1 MPSTT
6 NARNSMTHHSPGY
19 SITVRLHY
27 PDNPGFLGR
36 ISSTIGEA
44 NGLIGAVDVVD
55 SRGDRITRDIT
66 INATDVAHG
75 ERVVAALRSV
85 PDIEIVNVSDRVF
98 LMHLGGKLEVNSRVP
113 IKTRDDLSMAYTPG
127 VARVCRAIFE
137 DPDASF
143 ALTIRRNTVAVVTD
157 GSAVL
162 GMGNIGAK
170 AAMPVM
176 EGKAVLFKEF
186 GGVDAFPI
194 CLDTQNVEQ
203 IINTVKYLAPSFGGI
218 NLEDISAPRCVEIEQ
233 RLADELDIPV
243 FHDDQHGTAIVV
255 LAALTNALKVVS
267 KSAETV
273 RVVINGAGAAGA
285 AIANLLVVMGVTN
298 LIVCDRGGAI
308 HPDRPGL
315 NPLKRDLAE
324 HTNRERE
331 TGLLSDV
338 IAGADVFIGVSAR
351 DVLSVDDIRRM
362 ASDAIVFALANPDP
376 EITPEA
382 AADHVMVM
390 ATGRS
395 DYPNQINNVLCF
407 PGLFRGLLDVRAG
420 RVNSR
425 MKIAAAKAIAE
436 IIPTEDLHPDYIVPS
451 VFDRR
456 VAKSVAAAVAQAAVE
471 TGSARR
477 GRSAGNSSDTWDRT
491 RSSLGRLTNKRTR
504 IAVAGFARIQS
515 QVDRN
520 YCEFRYGRHGAALVL
535 DPVHSFN
542 RIGQIGFAEHL
553 SNVYFDRSGQRQH
566 RCIGR
571 AVLERILQVHRDNI
585 NHQKGDRQRQG
596 CDDQADFRHIRE
608 AERQQRDEQIAQAS
622 DEHAV
627 AGGERC
633 VLDAFTA
640 AHGVGQP
647 LQRAFQFHE
656 LISMQLALL
665 VDPT

>member
-1 MPSTT
+1 
-6 NARNSMTHHSPGY
+6 MTHHSPGY

-27 PDNPGFLGR
+27 PDIPGFLGR

-44 NGLIGAVDVVD
+44 DGLIGAVDVVD

-66 INATDVAHG
+66 INASDVAHG
-75 ERVVAALRSV
+75 ERVVAALRAI

-143 ALTIRRNTVAVVTD
+143 ALTIRRNTVAVVSD

-194 CLDTQNVEQ
+194 CLDTQNIDEIV
-203 IINTVKYLAPSFGGI
+203 NTVKYLAPSFGGI

-233 RLADELDIPV
+233 RLIAELDIPV

-255 LAALTNALKVVS
+255 LAALTNALKVVG
-267 KSAETV
+267 KSPETV

-285 AIANLLVVMGVTN
+285 AIAHLLVEEGVTN

-315 NPLKRDLAE
+315 NPLKQKLAQQ
-324 HTNRERE
+324 TNRDRE
-331 TGLLSDV
+331 VGTLSDV
-338 IAGADVFIGVSAR
+338 ISGADVFIGVSAR
-351 DVLSVDDIRRM
+351 DVLSVNDVKRM
-362 ASDAIVFALANPDP
+362 SSDAIVFALANPDP
-376 EITPEA
+376 EIAPEIA
-382 AADHVMVM
+382 APHVKVM

-407 PGLFRGLLDVRAG
+407 PGLFRGLLDVRA
-420 RVNSR
+420 RQVNSR
-425 MKIAAAKAIAE
+425 MKIAAARAIAE
-436 IIPTEDLHPDYIVPS
+436 IIPEEDLHTDYIVPS

-456 VAKSVAAAVAQAAVE
+456 VAKAVAAAVAKAAIE
-471 TGSARR
+471 TGTSRR
-477 GRSAGNSSDTWDRT
+477 S
-491 RSSLGRLTNKRTR
+491 R
-504 IAVAGFARIQS
+504 I
-515 QVDRN
+515 
-520 YCEFRYGRHGAALVL
+520 
-535 DPVHSFN
+535 
-542 RIGQIGFAEHL
+542 
-553 SNVYFDRSGQRQH
+553 
-566 RCIGR
+566 
-571 AVLERILQVHRDNI
+571 
-585 NHQKGDRQRQG
+585 
-596 CDDQADFRHIRE
+596 
-608 AERQQRDEQIAQAS
+608 
-622 DEHAV
+622 
-627 AGGERC
+627 
-633 VLDAFTA
+633 T
-640 AHGVGQP
+640 
-647 LQRAFQFHE
+647 
-656 LISMQLALL
+656 
-665 VDPT
+665 